1 MPTKAITTPTTP
13 DGGQVIYVSR
23 NFAIDT
29 ATRELGEAHPVLKIA
44 DDNLRQ
50 FEKCLELLRSSGN
63 RDVSRS
69 AQRAFEML
77 GDLRHDVSWAT
88 IVDMAEEAAAEARV
102 VPMIRKAVTRG

>member
-1 MPTKAITTPTTP
+1 MAQAFTTPTTP
-13 DGGQVIYVSR
+13 AEGQVIYVSR
-23 NFAIDT
+23 NFAVST
-29 ATRELGEAHPVLKIA
+29 ETRELGEAHHVLKIA

-50 FEKCLELLRSSGN
+50 FEKCLELLRASGN

-88 IVDMAEEAAAEARV
+88 IVDMAAEAAVEARV
-102 VPMIRKAVTRG
+102 VPMVRK